1 MNADVQQL
9 CASYLDGSLTDE
21 ERDRLAGMLENDPA
35 LVAELRGQLVISGAL
50 ARMRPELSDES
61 FLRSALPHLQAVG
74 DENVEVFPGRVM
86 AEIRSRRN
94 RRMVFAIAATVIL
107 SGTLALLVPG
117 VKRESGGTA
126 TATLYTGDE
135 SGEPREVRSGETLEV
150 SSGVSRLEFSN
161 GAVVAVEAP
170 ASLLVRS
177 PQEVVLHRGR
187 LNGWCPE
194 TAHGF
199 RVVTTSATLTDRGTA
214 FGVSADADGTSDFV
228 VLDGKVDVE
237 KDGVTRT
244 LLEGG
249 AVRANRGKGRLRDLP
264 FEPSPYQRTWPVA
277 SGIRTTKG
285 EVIPAPPGTPETLAA
300 LESDTHILV
309 IPERR
314 DFVLKNRIRVDID
327 SPGIY
332 QGEELLANLPFK
344 ARPKGRMR
352 SYLLRYNPVGS
363 VPKPGFRRFEGSV
376 TFDRPV
382 LGIIVGGKKLH
393 QTDELLSKAPLPTLN
408 AIDAELRGLERAKNP
423 GADSVTLSED
433 RKTVTVIFYAGESID
448 EIRAITAD
456 R

>member
-1 MNADVQQL
+1 MNADLQQL
-9 CASYLDGSLTDE
+9 CASYLDGRLTDE
-21 ERDRLAGMLENDPA
+21 ERGRLIYMLENDPA

-61 FLRSALPHLQAVG
+61 FLRNALPHLKAVG
-74 DENVEVFPGRVM
+74 GEDEEVFPGRVM
-86 AEIRSRRN
+86 TAIRFRRT
-94 RRMVFAIAATVIL
+94 RRAVFAIAAAVAL
-107 SGTLALLVPG
+107 LGTLAVFLPG
-117 VKRESGGTA
+117 RKAGDGAVM
-126 TATLYTGDE
+126 ATLYTGDE
-135 SGEPREVRSGETLEV
+135 RGESRTVEPGETLDF
-150 SSGVSRLEFSN
+150 STGVSRLEFSN

-177 PQEVVLHRGR
+177 REEVVLHRGR

-199 RVVTTSATLTDRGTA
+199 RVVTTSATLTDRGTS
-214 FGVSADADGTSDFV
+214 FGVSAAADGTADFV
-228 VLDGKVDVE
+228 VLDGKVEVE
-237 KDGVTRT
+237 KDGETRT

-249 AVRANRGKGRLRDLP
+249 AVRANRGRGLHDLA

-300 LESDTHILV
+300 MESDTHILV

-314 DFVLKNRIRVDID
+314 DFTLKSRIRVDID
-327 SPGIY
+327 SPGTY
-332 QGEELLANLPFK
+332 QAESLLANLPFK
-344 ARPKGRMR
+344 PRPKMRMR

-363 VPKPGFRRFEGSV
+363 LPKPGFRRFEGSV

-382 LGIIVGGKKLH
+382 LGIIAGGRKLH
-393 QTDELLSKAPLPTLN
+393 QTDALLSKAPLPTLN
-408 AIDAELRGLERAKNP
+408 AIDAGLRGLERGKTR
-423 GADSVTLSED
+423 DSDTVTLSED
-433 RKTVTVIFYAGESID
+433 RRTVTVIFYAGESID

-456 R
+456 D

>member
-1 MNADVQQL
+1 MNADPQQL
-9 CASYLDGSLTDE
+9 CASYLDGTLTDE
-21 ERDRLAGMLENDPA
+21 ERDRLVELLENDAA

-50 ARMRPELSDES
+50 ARMRPELSDET
-61 FLRSALPHLQAVG
+61 FLKNALPHLKTVG
-74 DENVEVFPGRVM
+74 DEDEEVFPDRVM
-86 AEIRSRRN
+86 NAIRFRRT
-94 RRMVFAIAATVIL
+94 RRAFYAMAAAV
-107 SGTLALLVPG
+107 ALLGAVIALLPG
-117 VKRESGGTA
+117 RKAGADGGA
-126 TATLYTGDE
+126 MATLYTGEERGE
-135 SGEPREVRSGETLEV
+135 SRAVKAGETLEF
-150 SSGVSRLEFSN
+150 SKGVSRLEFSN

-177 PQEVVLHRGR
+177 REEVVLHRGR

-214 FGVSADADGTSDFV
+214 FGVSAEADGTSDFV

-249 AVRANRGKGRLRDLP
+249 AVRADRGKGRLRDLA

-300 LESDTHILV
+300 MESDTHILV

-314 DFVLKNRIRVDID
+314 DFTLKNRIRVDID
-327 SPGIY
+327 SPGTY
-332 QGEELLANLPFK
+332 QAEGLLANLPFK
-344 ARPKGRMR
+344 PKPKVRMR

-363 VPKPGFRRFEGSV
+363 LPKPGFRRFEGSV

-393 QTDELLSKAPLPTLN
+393 QTDGLLSKAPLPTLN
-408 AIDAELRGLERAKNP
+408 AIDADLRGLERGKTR
-423 GADSVTLSED
+423 DSDTVTLSED

-456 R
+456 D